1 MQGIVGDNTEQMVI
15 RFFNLVYIDELL
27 IFKNMNWKYIMS
39 LL

>member
-1 MQGIVGDNTEQMVI
+1 MQGIVGDNTEQMFI
-15 RFFNLVYIDELL
+15 LFFSLVYVDELL

>member
-15 RFFNLVYIDELL
+15 QFFNLVYIDELL
-27 IFKNMNWKYIMS
+27 IFKNMNWKYIVS